1 MPATGRKLIRIKVG
15 DPIRAEF
22 LNESVDNINEL
33 VDLLVDRPKQLD
45 PADDP
50 DLQNAKNEDDTF
62 LGEGDSPDVF
72 VEQNRTI
79 DEVIVFDQNDE
90 NFATIDR
97 IVTIELLNGLGE
109 TLKMRINNN
118 GN

>member
-1 MPATGRKLIRIKVG
+1 MPATGRRLIRIKVG
-15 DPIRAEF
+15 DPIKAEF

-33 VDLLVDRPKQLD
+33 VDLLVQPPMQID

-50 DLQNAKNEDDTF
+50 DLQNAKKDDEF
-62 LGEGDSPDVF
+62 SGDGDSPDVF
-72 VEQNRTI
+72 VEQTRTI

-109 TLKMRINNN
+109 TLKLRINNN
-118 GN
+118 G